1 MANEQERPAK
11 SRGSGKQ
18 VAGGILFGIGL
29 VVLVPCLIMFIMI
42 VKSSNLGTEAI
53 GFYIALIVVMIIC
66 GFLMVIGVLTV
77 LIGKGQEIEQRN
89 LAKTGDSQSDYNNV
103 D

>member
-29 VVLVPCLIMFIMI
+29 VVLVPCLIMI

-66 GFLMVIGVLTV
+66 GFLLVIGVLTV